1 MAYQIP
7 SLPSLSSSTL
17 PCSSK
22 TWPRSAAGSAALVQ
36 GGFVGKLVHDAFSRF
51 LAYNHARQHLES
63 YGLTSSSSSP
73 CQAPSSSAPAQEVF
87 GILSASF
94 TLSWSPRQL
103 VNGIF
108 HNINLNTT
116 WQRCPCSGLA
126 CWRTPLLPA
135 SASGCPLQ
143 SDYPDQIIRLLDYC
157 VKLTGYHIITLSS
170 SDYPDHQIIGVQCWD
185 LWIIQL
191 ICYQIIILSSSDCP
205 IIILS
210 KGHG

>member
-73 CQAPSSSAPAQEVF
+73 CQAPSSSAPAQDCGMLASLIIWHF
-87 GILSASF
+87 GGFWHPISLFYTIMVLNTSACGRNLPQHQPQHYLAALPLLRVGLLADSALASF
-94 TLSWSPRQL
+94 SLWMSSSVRLSWPD
-103 VNGIF
+103 NKI
-108 HNINLNTT
+108 T
-116 WQRCPCSGLA
+116 W
-126 CWRTPLLPA
+126 LL
-135 SASGCPLQ
+135 C
-143 SDYPDQIIRLLDYC
+143 
-157 VKLTGYHIITLSS
+157 
-170 SDYPDHQIIGVQCWD
+170 
-185 LWIIQL
+185 
-191 ICYQIIILSSSDCP
+191 
-205 IIILS
+205 
-210 KGHG
+210 

>member
-73 CQAPSSSAPAQEVF
+73 CQAPSSSAPAQDCGMLESLIIWRF
-87 GILSASF
+87 GGFWHPISLFYTIMVPNTSACERNLPQHQPQHYLAALPLLRVGLLADSALASF
-94 TLSWSPRQL
+94 SLWMSSSVRLSWPD
-103 VNGIF
+103 NKI
-108 HNINLNTT
+108 I
-116 WQRCPCSGLA
+116 W
-126 CWRTPLLPA
+126 LL
-135 SASGCPLQ
+135 C
-143 SDYPDQIIRLLDYC
+143 
-157 VKLTGYHIITLSS
+157 
-170 SDYPDHQIIGVQCWD
+170 
-185 LWIIQL
+185 
-191 ICYQIIILSSSDCP
+191 
-205 IIILS
+205 
-210 KGHG
+210 